1 MSSVSPR
8 PDGGA
13 AIFAPDE
20 TSSNTF
26 ARFFQSSGL
35 CPIKCAK
42 SNAYVEAMLYPIM
55 LNLCF
60 LNKS

>member
-20 TSSNTF
+20 TSSKTLPH
-26 ARFFQSSGL
+26 FFKAQGSVL
-35 CPIKCAK
+35 
-42 SNAYVEAMLYPIM
+42 SNAPSLLLMLKPCCI
-55 LNLCF
+55 
-60 LNKS
+60 K